1 MLLES
6 FILKHKNE
14 EIDLENELSEGSSTI
29 TLEDT

>member
-14 EIDLENELSEGSSTI
+14 EIDSESELSEGSSTI